1 MLKKCLKRDHNMDK
15 DRTKKQSNRVVVIGL
30 DSADFYLIRNWVNQG
45 YLPAIASLISGG
57 SWGKIKSTADVGSGT
72 VWPSFFT
79 GTSPAKHNSLG
90 SRRVRSGSY
99 RVSHSLRENLAK
111 RESIWVLLSR
121 AKKRIAVLDVPKTYP
136 IEGLNGIQLV
146 GWGAHSPSWDPD
158 SWPPRLI
165 EEVTSRFGLY
175 PAPDDDEFIPK
186 GFSQLKSFYDAL
198 ISGIKKKGL
207 VSRYFLD
214 QEAWDFFLTVF
225 AETHCVGHNY
235 WHLMDENHPA
245 YDSEIA
251 KTLGDSIFNVYSL
264 IDLEIAKLIDS
275 AGDVTFFIV
284 SPEGMGPNYT
294 GSHLLPEVLRRLGMG
309 SQKTRENSSDSGSS
323 KGFKNPANELR
334 RLMPS
339 VLWGPHAIRNLKS
352 KLPLYLVKAIEL
364 VKKKVPKRV
373 WQEWKCYLMSLGN
386 DWKWCRAFCLP
397 SDFNGAIRINLK
409 GREPEGLV
417 EPNAEYESLCEEL
430 IHEFSQLINIDTGKK
445 AASEILRVG
454 QVHKGEYLEEL
465 PDIVVKWAGEA
476 PIRGLYSPRIGTVT
490 GEDCHER
497 TGVHR
502 PYGFLMAAGKHI
514 AQGRTVEGGDIMDI
528 APTVLYLMGVPVP
541 GDMDGKVLFDIIE
554 DKFKT
559 DNPVCYM

>member
-1 MLKKCLKRDHNMDK
+1 MD
-15 DRTKKQSNRVVVIGL
+15 RNSGNKQSNRIVAIGL
-30 DSADFYLIRNWVNQG
+30 DSADFYLIQKWVNEG
-45 YLPAIASLISGG
+45 HLLTIASLMARG
-57 SWGKIKSTADVGSGT
+57 SWGKLNSTADVGSGT

-79 GTSPAKHNSLG
+79 GASPAKHNSL
-90 SRRVRSGSY
+90 SPRRVRSGSY
-99 RVSHSLRENLAK
+99 RVSYSLRENLTK
-111 RESIWVLLSR
+111 IDPIWVLLSR
-121 AKKRIAVLDVPKTYP
+121 VNKRIAVLDVPKTCP

-158 SWPPRLI
+158 SSPPELI
-165 EEVTSRFGLY
+165 KEVTSRFGLY

-186 GFSQLKSFYDAL
+186 GFRQLKDFYEAL

-264 IDLEIAKLIDS
+264 IDSEIAKLIDA
-275 AGDVTFFIV
+275 AGDVTFFIL

-309 SQKTRENSSDSGSS
+309 SQKTSSDSVSS
-323 KGFKNPANELR
+323 KGFKNPANGLR

-352 KLPLYLVKAIEL
+352 KLPLNVVKAIEL
-364 VKKKVPKRV
+364 GKKLVPKQA
-373 WQEWKCYLMSLGN
+373 WHAWKCYLMSLGN
-386 DWKWCRAFCLP
+386 DWKWSRAFCFP

-417 EPNAEYESLCEEL
+417 EPGAEYESLCEEL

-445 AASEILRVG
+445 AASEVLRVDK
-454 QVHKGEYLEEL
+454 VHKGEYIDEL
-465 PDIVVKWAGEA
+465 PDIVVKWVGDA
-476 PIRGLYSPRIGTVT
+476 PIMGLYSPRIGTVT
-490 GEDCHER
+490 GENHHER
-497 TGVHR
+497 TGAHR
-502 PYGFLMAAGKHI
+502 PYGFLIAAGKHI
-514 AQGRTVEGGDIMDI
+514 AQGRTVEGGDIMDVV
-528 APTVLYLMGVPVP
+528 PTILYLMGEPIP
-541 GDMDGKVLFDIIE
+541 RDMDGEILLDIIQDE
-554 DKFKT
+554 FKAN
-559 DNPVCYM
+559 NPVCYM